1 MKNKYIGLV
10 IIGLIVLIGYLLIH
24 FIEVPYFVHSRG
36 IVMPISEW
44 SLKKVGDG
52 TLVSELKDN
61 LANATTNFAVSEFQR
76 GDLAEFNFNSQI
88 FQGGTITKGDTIGL
102 ISSIEEEKKLIDL
115 TAELEMQKSLLRV
128 NLSGEKP
135 ENIRVATETMIKA
148 EQEYETQ
155 KKLFHRNE
163 ILFSK
168 EVIAEEVY
176 DLSLNE
182 LKIKQQDFEIAKSTY
197 EAMISGAKKE
207 EIDYLQTT
215 INSLVMQIKHTE
227 KRLQS
232 FHVLAP
238 ISGNIV
244 DRRLAV
250 NGYESILTIADNTK
264 QIIVFPIEV
273 YQLPLVKT
281 GQTIQVRTSSY
292 GTIVPGHII
301 GFDNV
306 AQVVDQ
312 RQHVFVTAL
321 LDENNSGVLSGM
333 MLELSIS
340 TGEVS
345 LPEYIK
351 RLLKIVYAN

>member
-10 IIGLIVLIGYLLIH
+10 VTGLIVLILYLLIR
-24 FIEVPYFVHSRG
+24 FVEVPYFVQSRG
-36 IVMPISEW
+36 IIMPISEW
-44 SLKKVGDG
+44 SLKKEGDG
-52 TLVSELKDN
+52 TLVSQLKDN
-61 LANATTNFAVSEFQR
+61 LTNSTKNFTVSEFQR

-88 FQGGTITKGDTIGL
+88 LHNGTINKGDTIGL
-102 ISSIEEEKKLIDL
+102 ISSIEEERKLIDL
-115 TAELEMQKSLLRV
+115 TAELQVQKSLLQV
-128 NLSGEKP
+128 YLSGEKP
-135 ENIRVATETMIKA
+135 QDIRVASERMIKA

-163 ILFSK
+163 ALFSK
-168 EVIAEEVY
+168 GYIAEEVY

-182 LKIKQQDFEIAKSTY
+182 LRIKQQDLEIAKSTY
-197 EAMISGAKKE
+197 EAMLSGAKKE
-207 EIDYLQTT
+207 QIDYVQAT
-215 INSLVMQIKHTE
+215 INSLEMQIRHTE

-232 FHVLAP
+232 FHILSP

-244 DRRLAV
+244 DRRLAI
-250 NGYESILTIADNTK
+250 NGYESIITITDNSE
-264 QIIVFPIEV
+264 QIVVFPIEI
-273 YQLPLVKT
+273 YQLPLIKT
-281 GQTIQVRTSSY
+281 GQAIQVKTTSY
-292 GTIVPGHII
+292 GTSVAGHII

-321 LDENNSGVLSGM
+321 LEENNPGVLPGM

-340 TGEVS
+340 TGVIS